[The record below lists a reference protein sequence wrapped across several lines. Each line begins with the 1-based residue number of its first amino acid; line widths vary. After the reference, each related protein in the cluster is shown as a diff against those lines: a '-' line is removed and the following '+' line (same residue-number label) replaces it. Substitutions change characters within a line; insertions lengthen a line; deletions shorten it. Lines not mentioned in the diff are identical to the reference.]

1 MALLHPIM
9 HLMVL
14 RLQSLF
20 HKRFLVEKVL
30 MVLMVAVQIML
41 ALPVEKVEMEVLAEK
56 VQKKI

>member
-1 MALLHPIM
+1 
-9 HLMVL
+9 
-14 RLQSLF
+14 
-20 HKRFLVEKVL
+20 